1 MSNHTSFSTFSN
13 ITHWMH
19 STTNLAIFDV
29 STCCLL
35 PIFASI
41 ILLLLIKFG
50 VNSLEKQT
58 TLPAS
63 FPLPPGPSPWPILG
77 SIPDLFRNKPRY
89 KWILGLMKEMHTEIA
104 CIRLGNVH
112 VIPVTSPEIAREFLK
127 KQDAIFSSRP
137 VTMATEYS
145 SRGFLSVAVTP
156 WGEQWKKMR
165 RIVTSEMVSHAR
177 LKWLLQKRNEEADN
191 LVFYLHN
198 QCNKNLLCGG
208 QVFNLRLL
216 TRQFS
221 GNVIRKMV
229 FNKRYFGKGRKD
241 GGPCSEEIEHV
252 DSAFTVLSY
261 IYALGVQDY
270 FPYLRWVDLDG
281 HEKIVRRAMGVVN
294 KYHDPIIEERI
305 RQWSDGSMKN
315 RLPEDLLDDIILATV
330 DNPANAVE
338 WAMAEMINQ
347 PDILRK
353 ASEEIDKVVG
363 KNRWVQESD
372 FPKLNYVK
380 ACAREALRLHPIAPF
395 NLPHVSKSD
404 TVVSGYFIPK
414 GSHVLLS
421 RIGLGRNHR
430 IWQEPLKFNP
440 ERHLMSKDG
449 GTDNVDLTEQELRFI
464 SFTTGRRGCV
474 GGPLGTAIT
483 VMLLARLIQGFDWSY
498 PPGESMI
505 DLSESANDLYLDKSL
520 FAHAKPRLP
529 LHIYP
534 VE

>member
-1 MSNHTSFSTFSN
+1 MANHTSFSTFSN

-19 STTNLAIFDV
+19 STTNLTIVDV

-35 PIFASI
+35 PVLASI
-41 ILLLLIKFG
+41 ILLLLI
-50 VNSLEKQT
+50 N
-58 TLPAS
+58 
-63 FPLPPGPSPWPILG
+63 
-77 SIPDLFRNKPRY
+77 IPDLRQNKPRF

-112 VIPVTSPEIAREFLK
+112 VIP
-127 KQDAIFSSRP
+127 
-137 VTMATEYS
+137 YS

-156 WGEQWKKMR
+156 WGEQWKKMIR
-165 RIVTSEMVSHAR
+165 VVTSEIVSHAR

-198 QCNKNLLCGG
+198 QCNKNSLRGG

-221 GNVIRKMV
+221 GNVIIKMV
-229 FNKRYFGKGRKD
+229 LNKRYFGKGRKN

-252 DSAFTVLSY
+252 DSVFTVVSY
-261 IYALGVQDY
+261 IYSLGVQDY
-270 FPYLRWVDLDG
+270 LPYLRWLDLDG
-281 HEKIVRRAMGVVN
+281 HEKIVKRAMKVSGFDNGAMDN
-294 KYHDPIIEERI
+294 K
-305 RQWSDGSMKN
+305 
-315 RLPEDLLDDIILATV
+315 LPEDLLDVLISLKDEHGKPLLSTEEIRAQPTIRLFIYMHKFILYLLIIISDIILATV
-330 DNPANAVE
+330 DNPANVVE

-353 ASEEIDKVVG
+353 DVEEIDKVVG

-414 GSHVLLS
+414 GSHVLL
-421 RIGLGRNHR
+421 
-430 IWQEPLKFNP
+430 K
-440 ERHLMSKDG
+440 
-449 GTDNVDLTEQELRFI
+449 LRFI
-464 SFTTGRRGCV
+464 SFTTGRRGCI
-474 GGPLGTAIT
+474 GGPLETTIT
-483 VMLLARLIQGFDWSY
+483 VMLLARLIQGFDWSA

-505 DLSESANDLYLDKSL
+505 DLSESANDLYLDKPL
-520 FAHAKPRLP
+520 FAHAKPKLP